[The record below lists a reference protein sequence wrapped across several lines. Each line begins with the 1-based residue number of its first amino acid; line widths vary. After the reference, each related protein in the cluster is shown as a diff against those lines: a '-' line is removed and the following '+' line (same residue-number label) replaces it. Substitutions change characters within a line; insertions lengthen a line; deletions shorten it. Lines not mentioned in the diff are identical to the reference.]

1 MSLGLSLGLS
11 LDWWVMIV
19 AIPLTILVTHTNR
32 HKEIK
37 VSIPYVTEYSAVLD
51 VAVDVAVV
59 AHSNTHGDY
68 IM

>member
-1 MSLGLSLGLS
+1 
-11 LDWWVMIV
+11 MIV